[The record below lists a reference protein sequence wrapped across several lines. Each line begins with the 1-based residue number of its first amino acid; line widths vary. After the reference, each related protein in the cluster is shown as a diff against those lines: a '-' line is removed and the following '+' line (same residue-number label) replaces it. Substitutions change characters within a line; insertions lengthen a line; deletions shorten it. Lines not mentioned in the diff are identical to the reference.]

1 MHICCQE
8 LWDQLFTCY
17 STSNKTSKT
26 CCIDKM
32 SIPAI
37 KNKHTV
43 QDQDRKPSN
52 LKTAFLQISLSHV
65 LLY

>member
-1 MHICCQE
+1 
-8 LWDQLFTCY
+8 
-17 STSNKTSKT
+17 
-26 CCIDKM
+26 M

-43 QDQDRKPSN
+43 QDQDRKPSD

-65 LLY
+65 LPY